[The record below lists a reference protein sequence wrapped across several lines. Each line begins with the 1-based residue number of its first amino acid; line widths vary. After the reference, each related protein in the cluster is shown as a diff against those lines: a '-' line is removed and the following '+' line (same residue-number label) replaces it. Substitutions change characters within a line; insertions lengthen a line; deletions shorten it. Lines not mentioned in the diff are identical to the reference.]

1 MGKFECGLD
10 VRCIIESVIFLSM
23 IMVLWLWK
31 RMPLLSGKH
40 SGVFTDKYH
49 DIFNTFPNGSE
60 RGKLIWQKCFIKVGS
75 DGKPLENF
83 DSTWFA
89 CSNNLIDCSVVCL
102 HLSCKET
109 SVTWPKWRQWEM
121 YSGCIFKIALTWF
134 ACLLEKK
141 KGRRLSREWYK
152 HRYLFFP
159 FHHLPWNDPMNTEI
173 PWVWFM

>member
-1 MGKFECGLD
+1 MVREKTAIRLRRIMGKFECGLD
-10 VRCIIESVIFLSM
+10 VRCIIELVIFLSM

-31 RMPLLSGKH
+31 RMPLVSGKH
-40 SGVFTDKYH
+40 SGVFRDKYH
-49 DIFNTFPNGSE
+49 ISNSFPNGSE
-60 RGKLIWQKCFIKVGS
+60 RGKVNMTKMFYKSGEWWEAT
-75 DGKPLENF
+75 ENF

-102 HLSCKET
+102 HLSCRET

-121 YSGCIFKIALTWF
+121 YSGYILNIALAWF

-152 HRYLFFP
+152 H
-159 FHHLPWNDPMNTEI
+159 
-173 PWVWFM
+173 